1 LLRPQHVQIQSDE
14 ESSVTVLEQ
23 HFMGDHCRYVIDANG
38 DRLLATASQ
47 ALNIGE
53 SVAGKIET
61 QGVLA
66 FA

>member
-1 LLRPQHVQIQSDE
+1 
-14 ESSVTVLEQ
+14 
-23 HFMGDHCRYVIDANG
+23 MGDHCRYVINANG

-53 SVAGKIET
+53 SVAVKIET